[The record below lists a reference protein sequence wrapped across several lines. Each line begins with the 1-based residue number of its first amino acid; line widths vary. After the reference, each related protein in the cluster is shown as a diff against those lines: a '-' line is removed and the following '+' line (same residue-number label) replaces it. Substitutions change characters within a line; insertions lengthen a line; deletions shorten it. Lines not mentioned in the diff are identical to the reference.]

1 MSRRDRN
8 TSGRPVARA
17 AAKYTVYNVT
27 EPAELMEFLMKKM
40 AGISRTRVK
49 ALLTN
54 RYSGPHQSVLTLFCL

>member
-27 EPAELMEFLMKKM
+27 EPC
-40 AGISRTRVK
+40 RTDGVSDEEDGGDK
-49 ALLTN
+49 SHSCEGFA
-54 RYSGPHQSVLTLFCL
+54 YQSCRTGR

>member
-40 AGISRTRVK
+40 AGDKSHSCEGF
-49 ALLTN
+49 A
-54 RYSGPHQSVLTLFCL
+54 YQSCCTGR

>member
-27 EPAELMEFLMKKM
+27 EPAELMEFLMSII
-40 AGISRTRVK
+40 ISRHYIII
-49 ALLTN
+49 L
-54 RYSGPHQSVLTLFCL
+54 